1 MKKNFLITAVIVFSA
16 LTFALKASAQLK
28 GDPWIFSAYQELYQR
43 QPNAWELN
51 IHNYN
56 NGSWN
61 NYDQLRRYVKMYQIS
76 LRNNNLTVSTT
87 MLASGNV
94 VAFFNQNGRSI
105 AANLISQDGGGII
118 ASGGGNIVASGG
130 GNIVAS
136 GGGNIVASGGGNFAN
151 LKGVAFGSRYQTLSV
166 GTTIIPASGNS
177 ALIIR

>member
-1 MKKNFLITAVIVFSA
+1 MKKNFLITAIIVFSA

-28 GDPWIFSAYQELYQR
+28 GDSWIFSAYQELYHR

-61 NYDQLRRYVKMYQIS
+61 NYDELRRYVKMYQIS

-87 MLASGNV
+87 MLASGNL
-94 VAFFNQNGRSI
+94 VALFNQNGISI
-105 AANLISQDGGGII
+105 AADLITNDGGSII
-118 ASGGGNIVASGG
+118 AQGGGNIVAQGG
-130 GNIVAS
+130 GNVIS
-136 GGGNIVASGGGNFAN
+136 TNGSNFVD
-151 LKGVAFGSRYQTLSV
+151 LKGVSFGSKYQTLSV
-166 GTTIIPASGNS
+166 GTTIIPASGNG